1 MPEELQK
8 DPLPRSQ
15 FLWMGA
21 LGTFMGAVLT
31 IPPAVY
37 LLDPAIKSVLQGHS
51 DVPEEWK
58 ELGSVFEIPAG
69 VVVVNL
75 VEFTQKQS
83 YDAGQPGVDETG
95 TNVGT
100 ITNAVLLSW
109 KDGKLPDILEEKSE
123 GPLSETEIKEL
134 GRELNVLSNHCA
146 HLGCP
151 VRWAPE
157 EGEILCPCH
166 GGVYD
171 INGDHTGGPPAHGL
185 WRYVSRIREDGSI
198 FVKHE
203 FYVQQEGQLKPGV
216 YSKPYVI

>member
-1 MPEELQK
+1 LPEELQK
-8 DPLPRSQ
+8 DPLTRSQ

-21 LGTFMGAVLT
+21 LGTFIGVVLT

-37 LLDPAIKSVLQGHS
+37 VLDPAIRSVLQEHS

-58 ELGSVFEIPAG
+58 EAGSVFEVPAS
-69 VVVVNL
+69 VVVEFL
-75 VEFTQKQS
+75 VAFTQKQT

-95 TNVGT
+95 TNMGT
-100 ITNAVLLSW
+100 IPNAVLLSW
-109 KDGKLPDILEEKSE
+109 KDGKLPSLLEEKSE
-123 GPLSETEIKEL
+123 GPLSATEVKVLE
-134 GRELNVLSNHCA
+134 RELNVMSNHCA

-166 GGVYD
+166 GGIYD

-185 WRYVSRIREDGSI
+185 WRYVSRIREDGRI

-203 FYVQQEGQLKPGV
+203 FYVKQKGQLQPGV
-216 YSKPYVI
+216 YTKPYVV

>member
-1 MPEELQK
+1 MAEELQK
-8 DPLPRSQ
+8 DPLTRGQ

-37 LLDPAIKSVLQGHS
+37 LLDPAIRSVLQGHS

-69 VVVVNL
+69 EVVEQL
-75 VEFTQKQS
+75 VEFTHKQT
-83 YDAGQPGVDETG
+83 YDAGQPGVDENG

-100 ITNAVLLSW
+100 ITDAVLISW
-109 KDGKLPDILEEKSE
+109 RDGKLPDVLSEESE
-123 GPLSETEIKEL
+123 GPLPEANIRVLE
-134 GRELNVLSNHCA
+134 RDLNVLSNHCA

-151 VRWAPE
+151 VRWVPE
-157 EGEILCPCH
+157 DGAILCPCH
-166 GGVYD
+166 GGIYD

-185 WRYVSRIREDGSI
+185 WHFVSRISEDGTI

-203 FYVQQEGQLKPGV
+203 FYVQQGGQIQPGV
-216 YSKPYVI
+216 FTKPYVV

>member
-8 DPLPRSQ
+8 DPLTRGQ

-37 LLDPAIKSVLQGHS
+37 VLDPAIKSVLQGRS

-58 ELGSVFEIPAG
+58 EVGSVFDIPAAS
-69 VVVVNL
+69 VVQLL
-75 VEFTQKQS
+75 VEFTQKQT
-83 YDAGQPGVDETG
+83 YDSGLPGVAEAG
-95 TNVGT
+95 SNVGT
-100 ITNAVLLSW
+100 IPDAVLISW
-109 KDGKLPDILEEKSE
+109 QDGELPAILKTRSE
-123 GPLSETEIKEL
+123 GPLSETEIRDLE
-134 GRELNVLSNHCA
+134 RELNVMSNHCA

-166 GGVYD
+166 GGMYD
-171 INGDHTGGPPAHGL
+171 INGEHTGGPPAHGL
-185 WRYVSRIREDGSI
+185 WRYVSRISEDGNI

-203 FYVQQEGQLKPGV
+203 FYVKQKGQAKPGV
-216 YSKPYVI
+216 FSKPYVV

>member
-1 MPEELQK
+1 LPEELQK
-8 DPLPRSQ
+8 DPLTRGQ

-37 LLDPAIKSVLQGHS
+37 LLDPAIRSVLQEHS

-58 ELGSVFEIPAG
+58 EVGSVFEIPAG
-69 VVVVNL
+69 AVVELL
-75 VEFTQKQS
+75 VEFTQKQT
-83 YDAGQPGVDETG
+83 YDAGQPGVDESE

-100 ITNAVLLSW
+100 IPNAVLLSW
-109 KDGKLPDILEEKSE
+109 KDGELPASLETRSE
-123 GPLSETEIKEL
+123 GPLSEAEVKDLE
-134 GRELNVLSNHCA
+134 RELNVMSNHCA

-151 VRWAPE
+151 VRWVSE

-166 GGVYD
+166 GGIYD
-171 INGDHTGGPPAHGL
+171 INGEHTGGPPAHGL

-198 FVKHE
+198 FLKHE
-203 FYVQQEGQLKPGV
+203 FYVTKRGQTKPGV
-216 YSKPYVI
+216 FTKPYVI

>member
-8 DPLPRSQ
+8 DPLTRGQ

-21 LGTFMGAVLT
+21 LGTFMGSVLT

-37 LLDPAIKSVLQGHS
+37 LLDPAIRSVLQGHS

-69 VVVVNL
+69 AVVVHL
-75 VEFTQKQS
+75 VEFTQKQT

-123 GPLSETEIKEL
+123 GPLSETAIREL
-134 GRELNVLSNHCA
+134 GRELNIMSNHCA

-157 EGEILCPCH
+157 EGEILCR
-166 GGVYD
+166 V
-171 INGDHTGGPPAHGL
+171 TGE
-185 WRYVSRIREDGSI
+185 STT
-198 FVKHE
+198 
-203 FYVQQEGQLKPGV
+203 
-216 YSKPYVI
+216 